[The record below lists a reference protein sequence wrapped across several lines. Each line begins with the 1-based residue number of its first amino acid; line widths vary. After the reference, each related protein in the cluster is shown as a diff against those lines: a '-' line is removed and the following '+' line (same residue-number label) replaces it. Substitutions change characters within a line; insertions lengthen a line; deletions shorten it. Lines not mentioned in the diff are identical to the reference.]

1 MFRYPIETNF
11 QGGTVKSE
19 FNETSQ
25 SKVTEVFEQI
35 VSDFDTSKVNK
46 KLDKSRKIL
55 EEVHTIPVNCEIG
68 NVSTRPEVKFNK

>member
-1 MFRYPIETNF
+1 M
-11 QGGTVKSE
+11 KSE
-19 FNETSQ
+19 FNETSL

-46 KLDKSRKIL
+46 KLEKSRKIL

>member
-1 MFRYPIETNF
+1 M
-11 QGGTVKSE
+11 KSE
-19 FNETSQ
+19 SNEATQ

-46 KLDKSRKIL
+46 KLEKSRKIL

>member
-1 MFRYPIETNF
+1 M
-11 QGGTVKSE
+11 KSE

-25 SKVTEVFEQI
+25 SKLTEVFEQI

-46 KLDKSRKIL
+46 KLEKSRKIL

>member
-1 MFRYPIETNF
+1 M
-11 QGGTVKSE
+11 KSE

-55 EEVHTIPVNCEIG
+55 EEVHTFPVNCEIG

>member
-1 MFRYPIETNF
+1 M
-11 QGGTVKSE
+11 KSE
-19 FNETSQ
+19 SNETSQ

-46 KLDKSRKIL
+46 KLEKSRKIL

>member
-1 MFRYPIETNF
+1 M
-11 QGGTVKSE
+11 KSE

-46 KLDKSRKIL
+46 KLEKSRKIL
-55 EEVHTIPVNCEIG
+55 EEIHTIPVNCEIG
-68 NVSTRPEVKFNK
+68 SVSTRPEVKFNK

>member
-1 MFRYPIETNF
+1 M
-11 QGGTVKSE
+11 KSE

-35 VSDFDTSKVNK
+35 VSDFDISKVNK
-46 KLDKSRKIL
+46 NLDKSRKIL

>member
-1 MFRYPIETNF
+1 M
-11 QGGTVKSE
+11 KSE

-46 KLDKSRKIL
+46 KLEKSRKIL

-68 NVSTRPEVKFNK
+68 NVSTRQEVKFNK

>member
-1 MFRYPIETNF
+1 M
-11 QGGTVKSE
+11 KSE

-35 VSDFDTSKVNK
+35 VSDFDISKVNK
-46 KLDKSRKIL
+46 KLEKSRKIL

>member
-1 MFRYPIETNF
+1 M
-11 QGGTVKSE
+11 KSE

-46 KLDKSRKIL
+46 KLEKSRKIL
-55 EEVHTIPVNCEIG
+55 EEVHTIPVSCEIG

>member
-1 MFRYPIETNF
+1 M
-11 QGGTVKSE
+11 KSE